1 MYEAGRRELLGRNV
15 SEGVEPRK
23 FIWWG
28 EPTVY
33 SYWKAAYCLNEKASL
48 TILPGVRGHGMITK
62 GTVRNLGEPDYSL
75 WGNLQTTGRREDV
88 REDNLVV
95 GLTHS
100 TLRTGKPATRGR
112 G

>member
-1 MYEAGRRELLGRNV
+1 
-15 SEGVEPRK
+15 
-23 FIWWG
+23 
-28 EPTVY
+28 
-33 SYWKAAYCLNEKASL
+33 
-48 TILPGVRGHGMITK
+48 MITK

>member
-1 MYEAGRRELLGRNV
+1 
-15 SEGVEPRK
+15 
-23 FIWWG
+23 
-28 EPTVY
+28 
-33 SYWKAAYCLNEKASL
+33 
-48 TILPGVRGHGMITK
+48 MIIN

-95 GLTHS
+95 GLTHN
-100 TLRTGKPATRGR
+100 TLRTGKPATWGR